1 MENNSAMTDHLLP
14 VMQANDAPMDIDAIR
29 RRLEENNGRQYWR
42 SLDELAET
50 PEFIDYV
57 KHEFPAGADQMLDP
71 VSRRSFIKVMGASI
85 ALAGLGACVR
95 QPEEKIVPFV
105 KAPEQYVPGKPLF
118 YATALMTNGYA
129 TGVLVES
136 HMGRPT
142 KVEGNPD
149 HPASL
154 GATDIYAQ
162 AEILSLYDPDRSQT
176 VINRGE
182 ISSWSEFLTVLAA
195 ELESR
200 RAEGGRGLRILTE
213 TVTSPTL
220 ASQIQQMLQA
230 FPGARW
236 HQYDPVALNNTRTGV
251 RSASR
256 RNGNAVYRFDKADV
270 VLCLDADFM
279 SPWMPGSVRYSR
291 DFASRRRVEQTGNA
305 MNRMYVVES
314 SLSLAGAMADH
325 RLPMRSSD
333 IGGFAAAIATA
344 LGVSAAGANAAN
356 NEVWVQAMVKDLK
369 EHRGAS
375 IVIAGESQPAEVHA
389 LAHAMNQALGNIG
402 TTVTYV
408 DAAEANPVDQLQS
421 LRELVSDMNAGQVK
435 SMIIMGGN
443 PVYNAPADLEFAKA
457 YQKVP
462 FRAHLSLYNDETSWI
477 SQWHLPASHTLEM
490 WSDAR
495 AYDGTVTI
503 IQPLIA
509 PLYDS
514 RSGHEMMNALMGKF
528 GTSNHDILRD
538 FWKSRLPGDFEQAWG
553 RTLNQGLVTAAV
565 TNAMLTAPMGATS
578 SMAPDTMRVAAQT
591 PAMAQ
596 AADSARTMARD
607 TDTATAGVTP
617 SIPIPPPAEGGLE
630 INFRPDPTIY
640 DGRYANN
647 GWLQELPKPATRL
660 TWDNVALISPKTAQR
675 LGVANGN
682 VVELKY
688 RDHVVNAPVWI
699 APGHADESVT
709 VHLGYGRE
717 RAGRVGNKVG
727 FNAYAL
733 RTSDAPWFGSGLQV
747 TKTGETM
754 KLATTQDH
762 GSLEGRNIYRAGTL
776 TEFIKNPEFV
786 QEMEHI
792 KGPIPTMYPEFAYEG
807 NAWGMAIDL
816 NACIGCNACTI
827 ACQAENNI
835 AVVGKEQV
843 LMGREMHWIRVDR
856 YFVGDLENPTIAHQP
871 VPCMH
876 CEQAPCEVV
885 CPVAATVH
893 SAEGLNDMVYNR
905 CVGTRYC
912 SNNCPYKVRRFNF
925 LLYSDL
931 TTESL
936 KLGRNPDVTVR
947 FRGVME
953 KCTYCVQRINHARIE
968 AKKEDRPIRDGE
980 IVTACQGVCP
990 TEAIT
995 FGNINDKESAV
1006 AKLKGSNRNYAML
1019 GELNTQPRTTYLAK
1033 LSNPN
1038 PELHTA
1044 APGST
1049 AEHGA

>member
-14 VMQANDAPMDIDAIR
+14 VIQANDAPIDIDAIR

-105 KAPEQYVPGKPLF
+105 RAPEQYVPGKPLF
-118 YATALMTNGYA
+118 YATALTTNGYA

-182 ISSWSEFLTVLAA
+182 ISSWSDFFTVLAA

-256 RNGNAVYRFDKADV
+256 RNGNAVYHFDKADV

-305 MNRMYVVES
+305 MNRMYAVES
-314 SLSLAGAMADH
+314 SLSLVGAMADH
-325 RLPMRSSD
+325 RLPMRSGD
-333 IGGFAAAIATA
+333 IGAFAAAIAA
-344 LGVSAAGANAAN
+344 KLGVSAAGGTNAGN
-356 NEVWVQAMVKDLK
+356 NEAWIQAVVNDLK
-369 EHRGAS
+369 AHRGAS

-389 LAHAMNQALGNIG
+389 LAHAMNQALGNVG
-402 TTVTYV
+402 STVTFV

-421 LRELVSDMNAGQVK
+421 LRELVTDMKADQVK
-435 SMIIMGGN
+435 TLIVMGGN

-514 RSGHEMMNALMGKF
+514 RSSHEVVNALIGKF

-538 FWKSRLPGDFEQAWG
+538 FWKSRLPGNFDQAWG
-553 RTLNQGLVTAAV
+553 KTLNQGLVTSPV

-578 SMAPDTMRVAAQT
+578 SAAPDTMRVAAQA
-591 PAMAQ
+591 PSMVQ
-596 AADSARTMARD
+596 AADSSRAMPRD
-607 TDTATAGVTP
+607 TAPAAAATP
-617 SIPIPPPAEGGLE
+617 SIPIPPPVEGGLE
-630 INFRPDPTIY
+630 INFRPDPNIY

-647 GWLQELPKPATRL
+647 GWLQELPKPATCL

-675 LGVANGN
+675 LGVSNGN

-688 RDHVVNAPVWI
+688 RDHAVKAPVWI

-717 RAGRVGNKVG
+717 RAGRVGNTIG
-727 FNAYAL
+727 FNAYLL

-747 TKTGETM
+747 TKTGDTM

-762 GSLEGRNIYRAGTL
+762 GSLEGRNIYRAGSL
-776 TEFIKNPEFV
+776 AEFIKNPEFV
-786 QEMEHI
+786 HEMEH
-792 KGPIPTMYPEFAYEG
+792 GETPFPTIYPEFAYEG

-843 LMGREMHWIRVDR
+843 MLGREMHWIRVDR
-856 YFVGDLENPTIAHQP
+856 YFVGELDNPAIAYQP

-893 SAEGLNDMVYNR
+893 SAEGLNEMVYNR

-953 KCTYCVQRINHARIE
+953 KCNYCVQRINHARIE
-968 AKKEDRPIRDGE
+968 AKKEDRPIHDGE

-1006 AKLKGSNRNYAML
+1006 TKLKGSKRNYAML
-1019 GELNTQPRTTYLAK
+1019 AELNTQPRTTYLAK

-1044 APGST
+1044 ASGST